1 MCSFGCRCPSWPLVR
16 TAGPLRM
23 RFIPCMRLLTPGWPP
38 WLERWVAAAS
48 ADGTVDVSRF
58 PNGGGFIPGRERSP
72 AVFAEGSLLTW
83 SIVVLVRRFQ
93 RRGQPPSR
101 PCASAA
107 GESVVGVAGVPVMR
121 RPRRDGHRG
130 RCCQQT
136 SRRDRR
142 VADRRRS
149 TPATSS
155 RWPFRPGL
163 RGRGSC
169 VLRWH
174 QVGGRAWGGD
184 LKRVTVAGPSYRW
197 SLVIRSSRVRLRHR
211 PGRTAGR

>member
-1 MCSFGCRCPSWPLVR
+1 MMCSFGCRCPSWPLVR

-107 GESVVGVAGVPVMR
+107 GERVAFERAESAGALQDAFPDCG
-121 RPRRDGHRG
+121 RDG
-130 RCCQQT
+130 
-136 SRRDRR
+136 DAAA
-142 VADRRRS
+142 VD
-149 TPATSS
+149 
-155 RWPFRPGL
+155 
-163 RGRGSC
+163 
-169 VLRWH
+169 
-174 QVGGRAWGGD
+174 
-184 LKRVTVAGPSYRW
+184 
-197 SLVIRSSRVRLRHR
+197 I
-211 PGRTAGR
+211 AGR